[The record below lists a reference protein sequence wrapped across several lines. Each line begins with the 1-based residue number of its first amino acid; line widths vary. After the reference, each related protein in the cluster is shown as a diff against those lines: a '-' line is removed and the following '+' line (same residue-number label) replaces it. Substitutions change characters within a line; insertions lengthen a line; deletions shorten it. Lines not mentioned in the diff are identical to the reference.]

1 VGKHG
6 FSRENVVARGV
17 VFSLF
22 AKKVVALPRFLVAGI
37 IFEAFSM
44 ENLV

>member
-17 VFSLF
+17 FFSLF
-22 AKKVVALPRFLVAGI
+22 AKKVVALPRFWWQEL
-37 IFEAFSM
+37 FLKRF
-44 ENLV
+44 LL